1 MENQEHVLAKADIR
15 YVKTKLAKITTIV
28 FLVIVV
34 LSLVIGLK
42 SGTWSYHSDGGK
54 VVNKNSP
61 LYGQSYPAHDD
72 QYIGWFGLDFYENS
86 NGWEGYGDFQYW
98 GHTEETYV
106 ENIILFILIYVVL
119 FSLPGI
125 ITAIFKHECKV
136 TSLTI
141 TDSQVYGSYNN
152 FLFKKS
158 LKMPIE
164 KVDNLTTISGLM
176 DKFRSG
182 VTLGVCSA
190 SGIIK
195 LHFVQNADEVIAA
208 AIGRIE
214 EIKEKEKRA
223 RVVAQPVAPAA
234 APSVSD
240 KLKDLALM
248 KEQGLITED
257 EFNKK
262 REEILS
268 KM

>member
-1 MENQEHVLAKADIR
+1 ML
-15 YVKTKLAKITTIV
+15 
-28 FLVIVV
+28 
-34 LSLVIGLK
+34 
-42 SGTWSYHSDGGK
+42 
-54 VVNKNSP
+54 P
-61 LYGQSYPAHDD
+61 GQSYPAHDD
-72 QYIGWFGLDFYENS
+72 QYIGWFGIEFYEDS
-86 NGWEGYGDFQYW
+86 QGWEHGYFGSYW
-98 GHTEETYV
+98 DHTVATYV
-106 ENIILFILIYVVL
+106 ENIVLIIVIYIFL

-195 LHFVQNADEVIAA
+195 LHFVQNADEVITA

>member
-1 MENQEHVLAKADIR
+1 MENQEHVLATADIR

-34 LSLVIGLK
+34 LSLIIGIK
-42 SGTWSYHSDGGK
+42 FGTWSYHSDGGK
-54 VVNKNSP
+54 DI
-61 LYGQSYPAHDD
+61 YGDSYPAHDD
-72 QYIGWFGLDFYENS
+72 LGIGWFRVDFYEDS
-86 NGWEGYGDFQYW
+86 EGWESGIWGTTYW
-98 GHTEETYV
+98 GSTEETHV
-106 ENIILFILIYVVL
+106 ENIIFVIALYIIL
-119 FSLPGI
+119 FSLPAI
-125 ITAIFKHECKV
+125 VTAIFKYECKV

>member
-1 MENQEHVLAKADIR
+1 MDTHEHILATADIR

-28 FLVIVV
+28 FLIIVA
-34 LSLVIGLK
+34 LSLVIGIDSASY
-42 SGTWSYHSDGGK
+42 SGHIDGGK
-54 VVNKNSP
+54 VTNKYSP
-61 LYGQSYPAHDD
+61 LYGQSFPAHDY
-72 QYIGWFGLDFYENS
+72 QHIGWFNLEFYEDDQ
-86 NGWEGYGDFQYW
+86 GWEGYGDYKYW
-98 GHTEETYV
+98 GHTVETYE
-106 ENIILFILIYVVL
+106 ENIILCVFIYAVL
-119 FSLPGI
+119 FSLPAVV
-125 ITAIFKHECKV
+125 TAIFKHECKV

>member
-1 MENQEHVLAKADIR
+1 MDTHEHILATADIR

-28 FLVIVV
+28 FLVVV
-34 LSLVIGLK
+34 ALSLVIGITSATY
-42 SGTWSYHSDGGK
+42 SGHSDGGK
-54 VVNKNSP
+54 VINPASD
-61 LYGQSYPAHDD
+61 LYGQSYPAHD
-72 QYIGWFGLDFYENS
+72 YVHIGWFGLEFYEDDQ
-86 NGWEGYGDFQYW
+86 GWESSYFGSYW
-98 GHTEETYV
+98 GHTVETYV
-106 ENIILFILIYVVL
+106 ENIIIVIVIYAIL
-119 FSLPGI
+119 FSLPAI
-125 ITAIFKHECKV
+125 VAAIFKHECKV
-136 TSLTI
+136 TALTV

-195 LHFVQNADEVIAA
+195 LHFVQNADDVIAA

-234 APSVSD
+234 VPSVSD

>member
-1 MENQEHVLAKADIR
+1 MDTHEHILATADIR

-28 FLVIVV
+28 FLVVV
-34 LSLVIGLK
+34 ALSLVIGITSATY
-42 SGTWSYHSDGGK
+42 SGHSDGGK
-54 VVNKNSP
+54 VINPASD
-61 LYGQSYPAHDD
+61 LYGQSFPAHD
-72 QYIGWFGLDFYENS
+72 YVHIGWFGLEFYEDDQ
-86 NGWEGYGDFQYW
+86 GWESSYFGGYW
-98 GHTEETYV
+98 GHTVETYV
-106 ENIILFILIYVVL
+106 ENIIIVIVIYAIL
-119 FSLPGI
+119 FSLPAI
-125 ITAIFKHECKV
+125 VAAIFKHECKV
-136 TSLTI
+136 TALTV

>member
-1 MENQEHVLAKADIR
+1 MDNQEHVLITADIR
-15 YVKTKLAKITTIV
+15 YIKTKLARIVTIV
-28 FLVIVV
+28 FLVIVA
-34 LSLVIGLK
+34 LSLIIGITSASY
-42 SGTWSYHSDGGK
+42 SGHSDGGK
-54 VVNKNSP
+54 VINPDSD
-61 LYGQSYPAHDD
+61 LYGQSYPAHD
-72 QYIGWFGLDFYENS
+72 YVHIGWFGIEFYEDDQ
-86 NGWEGYGDFQYW
+86 GWEHSFFGSYW
-98 GHTEETYV
+98 DHTKETYV
-106 ENIILFILIYVVL
+106 ENIILVIVIYIVL
-119 FSLPGI
+119 FSLPAI
-125 ITAIFKHECKV
+125 VTAVFKHECKV
-136 TSLTI
+136 TALTI

-176 DKFRSG
+176 DKLRSG
-182 VTLGVCSA
+182 ITLGVCSA

-234 APSVSD
+234 APSVPD

>member
-1 MENQEHVLAKADIR
+1 MDNQEHILATADIR
-15 YVKTKLAKITTIV
+15 YVKTKVAKITTIV
-28 FLVIVV
+28 FFVIVV
-34 LSLVIGLK
+34 LSLVIGLM
-42 SGTWSYHSDGGK
+42 SGTWFYHSDGGETI
-54 VVNKNSP
+54 
-61 LYGQSYPAHDD
+61 YGDSYPAHDNLS
-72 QYIGWFGLDFYENS
+72 IGWFGVDFYEDS
-86 NGWEGYGDFQYW
+86 EHWEDSYLLGRYW
-98 GHTEETYV
+98 ESTEETYV
-106 ENIILFILIYVVL
+106 ENIILVTFIYIVL

>member
-1 MENQEHVLAKADIR
+1 MDNQEHILATADIR
-15 YVKTKLAKITTIV
+15 YVKTKVAKITTIV
-28 FLVIVV
+28 FFVIVV
-34 LSLVIGLK
+34 LSLVIGLM
-42 SGTWSYHSDGGK
+42 SGTWFHHSDAGETI
-54 VVNKNSP
+54 
-61 LYGQSYPAHDD
+61 YGDSYPAHDNLN
-72 QYIGWFGLDFYENS
+72 IGWFGVEFYEDS
-86 NGWEGYGDFQYW
+86 EGWKDSYLFGNYW
-98 GHTEETYV
+98 GYTEETYV
-106 ENIILFILIYVVL
+106 ENIILVIFIYIVL
-119 FSLPGI
+119 FSLPGV

-164 KVDNLTTISGLM
+164 KVDNLTTISALM

>member
-1 MENQEHVLAKADIR
+1 MDNHEHILATADIR

-34 LSLVIGLK
+34 LSLIIGIK

-54 VVNKNSP
+54 TI
-61 LYGQSYPAHDD
+61 YGDSYPAHDNL
-72 QYIGWFGLDFYENS
+72 YIGWLGVDFYEDS
-86 NGWEGYGDFQYW
+86 EGWERGSCGTTDW
-98 GHTEETYV
+98 GSTEETHV
-106 ENIILFILIYVVL
+106 ENIIFVIALYIVL
-119 FSLPGI
+119 FSLPAI
-125 ITAIFKHECKV
+125 VTAIFKHECKV

-152 FLFKKS
+152 FLFKRS

>member
-1 MENQEHVLAKADIR
+1 MENQEHVLAKADVR

-34 LSLVIGLK
+34 LSLIIGIK

-54 VVNKNSP
+54 TI
-61 LYGQSYPAHDD
+61 YGDSYPAHDD
-72 QYIGWFGLDFYENS
+72 LYIGWFGLDFYENS

-125 ITAIFKHECKV
+125 VTAIFKHECKV

>member
-1 MENQEHVLAKADIR
+1 MDNHEHFLATADIR

-34 LSLVIGLK
+34 LSLIIGIK

-54 VVNKNSP
+54 TID
-61 LYGQSYPAHDD
+61 GDSYPAHDD
-72 QYIGWFGLDFYENS
+72 LYIGWFGVDFYEDS
-86 NGWEGYGDFQYW
+86 EGWESSYFGSYW
-98 GHTEETYV
+98 DHTVETYV
-106 ENIILFILIYVVL
+106 ENIIFVIALYIIL
-119 FSLPGI
+119 FSLPAI
-125 ITAIFKHECKV
+125 VTAIFKHECKV

-195 LHFVQNADEVIAA
+195 LHFVQNADEVIAV

>member
-1 MENQEHVLAKADIR
+1 METQEHVLAKADIR

-34 LSLVIGLK
+34 LSLIIGIK

-54 VVNKNSP
+54 TI
-61 LYGQSYPAHDD
+61 YGDSYPAHDD
-72 QYIGWFGLDFYENS
+72 LYIGWFGVDLYEDS
-86 NGWEGYGDFQYW
+86 EGWKRGSWGTYW
-98 GHTEETYV
+98 ASTGETHV
-106 ENIILFILIYVVL
+106 ENIIFVVALYIVL
-119 FSLPGI
+119 FSLPAI
-125 ITAIFKHECKV
+125 VTAIFKHDCNV

>member
-1 MENQEHVLAKADIR
+1 MDNQEHILVTADIR

-28 FLVIVV
+28 FFVIVV

-42 SGTWSYHSDGGK
+42 SGTWSYHSDGSK
-54 VVNKNSP
+54 TI
-61 LYGQSYPAHDD
+61 YGDSYPAHDD
-72 QYIGWFGLDFYENS
+72 LYIGWFGVDFYEDS
-86 NGWEGYGDFQYW
+86 EGWKDSYLFGNYW
-98 GHTEETYV
+98 GSTEETYV
-106 ENIILFILIYVVL
+106 ENIILVIFIYIVL

>member
-1 MENQEHVLAKADIR
+1 MEPQEHVLATADIR
-15 YVKTKLAKITTIV
+15 YIKTKLAKITTIV
-28 FLVIVV
+28 FLVIVA
-34 LSLVIGLK
+34 LSLVIGIK
-42 SGTWSYHSDGGK
+42 SASYSGHSEGGK
-54 VVNKNSP
+54 VVNPASD
-61 LYGQSYPAHDD
+61 LYGQSYPAHD
-72 QYIGWFGLDFYENS
+72 YVHIGWFGIEFYEDDQ
-86 NGWEGYGDFQYW
+86 GWEFGYFGSYW
-98 GHTEETYV
+98 DHTVATYV
-106 ENIILFILIYVVL
+106 ENIVLVIVIYIFL

-214 EIKEKEKRA
+214 EIKEKRA

-240 KLKDLALM
+240 KLKDLVLM
-248 KEQGLITED
+248 KEQGLITDD

>member
-1 MENQEHVLAKADIR
+1 MDSQKHILATADIR
-15 YVKTKLAKITTIV
+15 YVKTKLARIVTIV
-28 FLVIVV
+28 FLVVV
-34 LSLVIGLK
+34 ALSLVIGIK
-42 SGTWSYHSDGGK
+42 SASYSGHIDGGK
-54 VVNKNSP
+54 VINPDSE
-61 LYGQSYPAHDD
+61 LYGQSYPAHD
-72 QYIGWFGLDFYENS
+72 YVHIGWFGIEFYEDDQ
-86 NGWEGYGDFQYW
+86 GWNHSFFGSYW
-98 GHTEETYV
+98 GHTKETYV
-106 ENIILFILIYVVL
+106 ENIILVIFIYVVL
-119 FSLPGI
+119 FSMPAI
-125 ITAIFKHECKV
+125 VTAIFKHECKV
-136 TSLTI
+136 TALTI

-223 RVVAQPVAPAA
+223 RVVAQPVVSAA

-248 KEQGLITED
+248 KEQGLITE
-257 EFNKK
+257 EELNKK

>member
-1 MENQEHVLAKADIR
+1 MDNHEHILATADIR

-34 LSLVIGLK
+34 LSLIIGIK
-42 SGTWSYHSDGGK
+42 SGTWYSHYDGGETILG
-54 VVNKNSP
+54 N
-61 LYGQSYPAHDD
+61 SYPAHDNL
-72 QYIGWFGLDFYENS
+72 YIGWFGVDFYEDS
-86 NGWEGYGDFQYW
+86 EGWKSGIWGTTYW
-98 GHTEETYV
+98 GSTEETHI
-106 ENIILFILIYVVL
+106 ENIIFIIALYIIL
-119 FSLPGI
+119 FSLPAI
-125 ITAIFKHECKV
+125 VTAIFKHECKV

-164 KVDNLTTISGLM
+164 KVDNLTTISGLV

-195 LHFVQNADEVIAA
+195 LHFVQNADEVITA
-208 AIGRIE
+208 AIGRID